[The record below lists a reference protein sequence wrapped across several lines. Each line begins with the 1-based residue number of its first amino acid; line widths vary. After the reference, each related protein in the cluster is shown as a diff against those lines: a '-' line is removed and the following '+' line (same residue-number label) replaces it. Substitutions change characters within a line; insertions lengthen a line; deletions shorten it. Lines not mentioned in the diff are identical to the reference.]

1 MELAALMVERARR
14 GLRGEFPVSLFAA
27 LVLAIAPSPSAQEA
41 RAVPP
46 SAPAKVGALSR
57 ILVLGASLS
66 QGYGLEL
73 DVGAPVLFADVV
85 EGTLRVEHE
94 PVRSQAA
101 LLFFASPLSSAR
113 NAVTAGKAFDP
124 TLVVGIDFL
133 FWFGYGAF
141 PSEDDRMAM
150 LEKGLALLETFSCP
164 VLVGDFPDLGDASR
178 DLARGGAKGRML
190 GAEQVPQ
197 PESLARLNRRL
208 REWAAA
214 RKGVVV
220 VPLGEFVARL
230 HAGKDVEIHGTR
242 WAGPALDGLLQKDRL
257 HPTLR
262 GAIALWFGALDAL
275 VAAKPEIPSSAF
287 DWDAEFVSRR
297 IIDAK
302 AKERSAL
309 EARARAGAR

>member
-1 MELAALMVERARR
+1 MVERVRR
-14 GLRGEFPVSLFAA
+14 PLRRELSVSLLTA
-27 LVLAIAPSPSAQEA
+27 LVLAIAPAGAPSVLAQGA
-41 RAVPP
+41 QAAPP
-46 SAPAKVGALSR
+46 SAPAKTGALSR

-66 QGYGLEL
+66 QGFGLER

-94 PVRSQAA
+94 SVRSQAA
-101 LLFFASPLSSAR
+101 LLFFASPLSAAR
-113 NAVTAGKAFDP
+113 NAVTAGKACDP

-164 VLVGDFPDLGDASR
+164 VLVGDFPDVGDASR
-178 DLARGGAKGRML
+178 DPARGGGKGRLL
-190 GAEQVPQ
+190 GEEQVPQ

-220 VPLGEFVARL
+220 IPLADLVARL
-230 HAGKDVEIHGTR
+230 HSGKDVEIHGTR
-242 WAGPALDGLLQKDRL
+242 WTGSALSGLIQKDRL

-262 GAIALWFGALDAL
+262 GAIALWYGAVDAL
-275 VAAKPEIPSSAF
+275 VAARPDIPSADF
-287 DWDAEFVSRR
+287 DWDPDAVSRR
-297 IIDAK
+297 IFDGK
-302 AKERSAL
+302 AKERSAI
-309 EARARAGAR
+309 EARARSGSR